1 MNGIVMMKTIYNDN
15 ILVDFKG
22 RIAEKK
28 RIEQYI
34 KDTLRHFIPRLRRV
48 VSVNIIVSN
57 TLEDNCYGWCLGDRK
72 EIEIELARS
81 SGNES
86 FDLDY
91 MMLNLAHELIHAKQF
106 LLGQLSPCHFR
117 WKTKDYGNTAYSR
130 TPWEREAYKKEDYIY
145 ETFWL
150 GKG

>member
-1 MNGIVMMKTIYNDN
+1 MMMPMKTIYNQN

-22 RIAEKK
+22 RIAQKK
-28 RIEQYI
+28 RIEQYT
-34 KDTLRHFIPRLRRV
+34 KDTLRYFIPRLRRV

-57 TLEDNCYGWCLGDRK
+57 TLEDDCYGWCLGDRK

-81 SGNES
+81 SGKNS

-106 LLGQLSPCHFR
+106 LTGQLSPCHFR
-117 WKTKDYGNTAYSR
+117 WKTKDYKNTAYSR